1 MSLVGVISDTHGH
14 LRVSALQALQAC
26 DHILHAGD
34 VGGPEILAELR
45 RLAPLTAVRGNCD
58 NGHWA
63 ERLPF
68 ETVVGIEGL
77 SFYLT
82 HAMERP
88 DRIPQG
94 VQVVVYGHTHHP
106 EQQRRDGVLFLN
118 PGSAGPRRG
127 SLPICLARLTVE
139 GTAIRDIEFVNL

>member
-63 ERLPF
+63 ERLPL

-106 EQQRRDGVLFLN
+106 DQQRRDGVLFLN
-118 PGSAGPRRG
+118 PGSAGPKRG

-139 GTAIRDIEFVNL
+139 GTAIRGIEFVNL